1 VLKEDGKALLILKLR
16 QGGVTERRV
25 IDAMERIPREL
36 FVPEALREQAYEN
49 IALPIGLHQTVSQP
63 LTVGLMTQSLDL
75 TDRMKVLEIG
85 TGSGFQSAVLS
96 PLCRRLYTIERYK
109 ELSQGAEK
117 RFEELRLTNITTRV
131 GDGSLGWKEQA
142 PFERIIITAA
152 AHDIPPLLVEQLAIG
167 GIMVVPVN
175 DGRDENDQRLLK
187 VTKTKDGIETEEL
200 GITRFVPLVE
210 GDEP

>member
-1 VLKEDGKALLILKLR
+1 
-16 QGGVTERRV
+16 
-25 IDAMERIPREL
+25 M
-36 FVPEALREQAYEN
+36 
-49 IALPIGLHQTVSQP
+49 
-63 LTVGLMTQSLDL
+63 
-75 TDRMKVLEIG
+75 
-85 TGSGFQSAVLS
+85 
-96 PLCRRLYTIERYK
+96 
-109 ELSQGAEK
+109 
-117 RFEELRLTNITTRV
+117 
-131 GDGSLGWKEQA
+131 GDGSIGWKELA
-142 PFERIIITAA
+142 PFDRIIITAA